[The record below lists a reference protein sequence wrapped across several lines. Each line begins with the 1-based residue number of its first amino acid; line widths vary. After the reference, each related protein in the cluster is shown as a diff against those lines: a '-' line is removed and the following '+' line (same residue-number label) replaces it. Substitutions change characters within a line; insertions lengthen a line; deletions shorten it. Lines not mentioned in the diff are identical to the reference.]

1 MNSKT
6 KGILAILCANTI
18 FGLNIPVTKAL
29 VSGWMTPTGYTL
41 IRMLFGSL
49 VFWFIGLLRKSEK
62 VTSKDM
68 LIMALGGFLGF
79 VATQFTFALALQ
91 YTTPVNF
98 ALMMALTPVIVLV
111 LSFLFLKEKIGWKKL
126 LGISMSVSGAA
137 LIILYGSSSAQGR
150 NDLLGIAIALIC
162 ALSYAAYMMLTR
174 NVSVKY
180 GPVTVVKW
188 MFLFA
193 FLIILPFGSGG
204 VFQLPIFGAETEI
217 PAIGLLVFSL
227 IFSTLIAFFLMPV
240 ALGRLKASTVS
251 IFMNLQPIAASVV
264 AIIIGQDFFSWD
276 KVLATLLVIGGV
288 YMVTQTTSNK

>member
-6 KGILAILCANTI
+6 KGVWAILCANTI

-29 VSGWMTPTGYTL
+29 VSGWMTPSGYTL
-41 IRMLFGSL
+41 VRMLFGAV
-49 VFWFIGLLRKSEK
+49 VFWLISMRYKSEK
-62 VTSKDM
+62 VASNDM

-79 VATQFTFALALQ
+79 VATQFSFALALQ

-111 LSFLFLKEKIGWKKL
+111 LSFLFLKEKIGWRKL
-126 LGISMSVSGAA
+126 LGILVSVSGAV
-137 LIILYGSSSAQGR
+137 LIILYGSNSGQGK
-150 NDLLGIAIALIC
+150 NDLLGIAIALLC
-162 ALSYAAYMMLTR
+162 ALAYAIYMMLTR

-188 MFLFA
+188 MFFFA
-193 FLIILPFGSGG
+193 FLIILPFGAGA
-204 VFQLPIFGAETEI
+204 VFQQPIFGAGTEI
-217 PAIGLLVFSL
+217 SAISLLAFSL

-251 IFMNLQPIAASVV
+251 IFMNLQPIVAAAV
-264 AIIIGQDFFSWD
+264 AIIVGQDLFSWD
-276 KVLATLLVIGGV
+276 KALATLLVIGGV
-288 YMVTQTTSNK
+288 YTVTQSRN